1 VVTSSISRFDPSAQS
16 SRGAHRGRVCGCAF
30 VGVSV
35 CACVSVCVCT
45 MFFLKKIVIRV
56 LVMQQLDIII
66 KDFN

>member
-1 VVTSSISRFDPSAQS
+1 VVTSSISRFDPPAQS

-45 MFFLKKIVIRV
+45 MFFLNIVIRV
-56 LVMQQLDIII
+56 LVMQQLDINI